1 MYTSHRL
8 THSDTIPANT
18 KNSLSMSYSLRILRL
33 CRNSRIGK
41 LHCQCSIRI
50 CSCGILLSLRILHS
64 RPMHPNI
71 GCTLFC
77 WGNCLSG
84 SRGRTFGRNIY
95 CRSHR
100 RLSNSYCHSWTANC
114 LLTMLSLCS
123 ESTIICWLGLLRCRD
138 RYCHPGR
145 LPRSTWNLGYRHRRT
160 SPRFHQCGK
169 CWLQPNCFRIDSRF
183 HWSLQSTLPQA

>member
-1 MYTSHRL
+1 MYTSHML

-33 CRNSRIGK
+33 CHNWRIGK

-50 CSCGILLSLRILHS
+50 CSCDILLSLCILHS
-64 RPMHPNI
+64 RLMLLNI
-71 GCTLFC
+71 GYILFC
-77 WGNCLSG
+77 WGNFLSG

-100 RLSNSYCHSWTANC
+100 LLSNSYCRSWTANC

-123 ESTIICWLGLLRCRD
+123 ESTIICWLGLLHCTD

-145 LPRSTWNLGYRHRRT
+145 LLRST
-160 SPRFHQCGK
+160 
-169 CWLQPNCFRIDSRF
+169 
-183 HWSLQSTLPQA
+183 